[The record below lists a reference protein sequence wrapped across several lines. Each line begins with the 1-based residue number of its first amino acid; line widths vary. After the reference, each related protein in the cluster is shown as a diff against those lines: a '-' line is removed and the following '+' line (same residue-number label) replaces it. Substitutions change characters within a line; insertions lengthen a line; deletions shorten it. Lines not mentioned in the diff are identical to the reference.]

1 MSATTPRTIRLTD
14 EDDIDISAGTLVVTA
29 GVEAVRS
36 AVRIRLQAF
45 LGEWF
50 ADATI
55 GTPWFQSILIKNPD
69 PSVLNSVFRDRIT
82 GTLGV
87 TSLTSLDLSYDRA
100 NRKLTV
106 RFSATCD
113 FGVFDDAVTL

>member
-14 EDDIDISAGTLVVTA
+14 QDDLDISAGTLIVTS

-50 ADATI
+50 ADTTI

-69 PSVLNSVFRDRIT
+69 PSVLNSVFRDRLF
-82 GTLGV
+82 GTPGV
-87 TSLTSLDLSYDRA
+87 TSLNSLDLSYDRV
-100 NRKLTV
+100 NRTLTV
-106 RFSATCD
+106 RFSITCD
-113 FGVFDDAVTL
+113 FGVFDDAITL